1 MDQMRRRAHYARQV
15 GARGLLIAP
24 GLTGYDALRTMTEDD
39 NLALPVASHPSFLG
53 TFALHQDHGIAPA
66 VLYGQL
72 PRLAGAD
79 ISIYPSYGRGY
90 AMTKEDC
97 STVASVCRSP
107 WRHIQPIVPAAAGRI
122 GFEQVAQLA
131 KFYGSDVVFILG
143 SRIQQDSRDLPA
155 ATERFMKEV
164 ERCTWR

>member
-1 MDQMRRRAHYARQV
+1 
-15 GARGLLIAP
+15 
-24 GLTGYDALRTMTEDD
+24 
-39 NLALPVASHPSFLG
+39 
-53 TFALHQDHGIAPA
+53 
-66 VLYGQL
+66 
-72 PRLAGAD
+72 
-79 ISIYPSYGRGY
+79 
-90 AMTKEDC
+90 MTKEDC

-122 GFEQVAQLA
+122 GFEQVAELA
-131 KFYGSDVVFILG
+131 QFYGSDVVFILG